1 MIPLL
6 SFSRFSNAVL
16 RKDGRA
22 TQVEKERGQSRQLFT
37 MSSQKKKEQQTGAIP
52 MWKVAECVTL
62 TEKKEKGV
70 GIKKKRY
77 IYKRIHADHN
87 SKPPRYSFSSPPPN
101 PQSLFIFYAECIEKS
116 EAFGREV
123 SCDPQALKVNNK
135 NWAVAVFCFVLFFVS
150 PSPPSSILETC
161 NVQMRWRDQKMMFVF
176 RTLDVV
182 SRLREET
189 NERY

>member
-37 MSSQKKKEQQTGAIP
+37 MSSKKKKEQQTGAIP

-87 SKPPRYSFSSPPPN
+87 SKPPRYSLFSPPPQ
-101 PQSLFIFYAECIEKS
+101 PPIPLYFLCRMYRKVGSLWPWSLVRPAGVESKQQKLGSRCLLFCF
-116 EAFGREV
+116 
-123 SCDPQALKVNNK
+123 
-135 NWAVAVFCFVLFFVS
+135 VFCF
-150 PSPPSSILETC
+150 PPPSSILETC